1 MSTLN
6 VVCSSVLVNLGDF
19 NKWWTF
25 STLFDVL
32 WSTDLDI
39 AGIRFQKFQQ
49 TENWFSQPSCGYIHI
64 EAWLTQC
71 LFYIALWH
79 QVMTS
84 MHAEKKVKKKK
95 TIKSRPS
102 SFLLRSARTNL
113 MESLFLSL
121 QLNRIE
127 ENYSPSSSNEQRK
140 PELSRE
146 ICKHTK
152 FQSCSRCYH
161 WAISMWLSV
170 NQW

>member
-1 MSTLN
+1 MVNFQYSLWCVVKHWLGYCRYKISKVPADWELILSTIMWLYTHRGMTDT
-6 VVCSSVLVNLGDF
+6 VSLLHCIVASSY
-19 NKWWTF
+19 
-25 STLFDVL
+25 
-32 WSTDLDI
+32 DL
-39 AGIRFQKFQQ
+39 
-49 TENWFSQPSCGYIHI
+49 
-64 EAWLTQC
+64 
-71 LFYIALWH
+71 
-79 QVMTS
+79 
-84 MHAEKKVKKKK
+84 HACRKESKKKK

>member
-1 MSTLN
+1 MMNFQYSLWCVVKHWLGYFTYKISKVPANWELILSTIMWLYTHRGMTDTMSLLHCI
-6 VVCSSVLVNLGDF
+6 VASSY
-19 NKWWTF
+19 
-25 STLFDVL
+25 
-32 WSTDLDI
+32 DL
-39 AGIRFQKFQQ
+39 
-49 TENWFSQPSCGYIHI
+49 
-64 EAWLTQC
+64 
-71 LFYIALWH
+71 
-79 QVMTS
+79 
-84 MHAEKKVKKKK
+84 HACRKESKKKK
-95 TIKSRPS
+95 TKSRPS

>member
-1 MSTLN
+1 MWLYTHR
-6 VVCSSVLVNLGDF
+6 GM
-19 NKWWTF
+19 
-25 STLFDVL
+25 
-32 WSTDLDI
+32 TDTVSLLHCI
-39 AGIRFQKFQQ
+39 VA
-49 TENWFSQPSCGYIHI
+49 
-64 EAWLTQC
+64 
-71 LFYIALWH
+71 

-146 ICKHTK
+146 ICNTQSSSHVADATIEQ
-152 FQSCSRCYH
+152 FQCGC
-161 WAISMWLSV
+161 L
-170 NQW
+170 